1 MAKYTVFF
9 HQIYEYEVEAEN
21 EDKAINIAE
30 ENFAVDVRSP
40 IANTVWDEVE
50 VLDEDDNEVIH
61 GYS

>member
-21 EDKAINIAE
+21 EDEAVNIAE
-30 ENFAVDVRSP
+30 EDFATDMRSP

-50 VLDEDDNEVIH
+50 VLDENGNEVIH

>member
-21 EDKAINIAE
+21 GDEAVNIAE
-30 ENFAVDVRSP
+30 ESFTIDARSP

-50 VLDEDDNEVIH
+50 VLDENDNEVIH

>member
-21 EDKAINIAE
+21 EDEAVNIAE
-30 ENFAVDVRSP
+30 EDFATDMRSP
-40 IANTVWDEVE
+40 IANTVWDEVK
-50 VLDEDDNEVIH
+50 VLDENGNEVIH

>member
-21 EDKAINIAE
+21 ENDTVDIAE
-30 ENFAVDVRSP
+30 EDFAVDMRSP

-50 VLDEDDNEVIH
+50 VLDENDNEVIH